1 VFQFGG
7 FQVVVDYAH
16 NPAGMM
22 ALGTFVVQQPA
33 TRKVGIIA
41 GIGDRKEEDT
51 IQLGRLAGQIFDEII
66 IRLDQDLRGKSADAL
81 VDLLKRGIALAGRG
95 KLAKVIPSETE
106 AIRYAIA
113 HARPGS
119 IIVNCSE
126 SVDGAIRTVEE
137 CLVRERR
144 TAPTLAHEDRYWE
157 SREAV

>member
-1 VFQFGG
+1 
-7 FQVVVDYAH
+7 
-16 NPAGMM
+16 MM

-51 IQLGRLAGQIFDEII
+51 IQLGRLAGQIFDDII
-66 IRLDQDLRGKSADAL
+66 IRLDEDLRGKPADAL

-95 KLAKVIPSETE
+95 KLLKVIPCETE

-113 HARPGS
+113 QARPGH
-119 IIVNCSE
+119 IVVDCSE
-126 SVDGAIRTVEE
+126 SVERAIRTVEE
-137 CLVRERR
+137 CLAGERR
-144 TAPTLAHEDRYWE
+144 SAPEFVHEDSDWA